1 VAEGRCLTTG
11 PVPLFLRFQGSLVKG
26 GGGGFVNKKTGDFGG
41 VLLIA

>member
-1 VAEGRCLTTG
+1 MFDDR

-26 GGGGFVNKKTGDFGG
+26 GGGFVNKSSGDFGG